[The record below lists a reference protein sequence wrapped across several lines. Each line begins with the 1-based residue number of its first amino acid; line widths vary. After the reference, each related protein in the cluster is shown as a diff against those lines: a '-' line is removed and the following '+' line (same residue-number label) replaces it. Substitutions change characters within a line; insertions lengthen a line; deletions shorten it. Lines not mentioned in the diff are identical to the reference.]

1 MDTRFLLPLCLVLLL
16 LGCEVQGT
24 HLPQQDE
31 PTSPHMLTQV
41 QETLFSYWDN
51 AKAAA
56 QGLYEKTCLPTV
68 DRKIRDMYSKSS
80 AAIRTYTGIFTDQ
93 ILTILQGDQ

>member
-16 LGCEVQGT
+16 LGCEVQGNP
-24 HLPQQDE
+24 LAQQDE
-31 PTSPHMLTQV
+31 PASPHLLAQV

-56 QGLYEKTCLPTV
+56 QGLYERTGLPTV
-68 DRKIRDMYSKSS
+68 DEQIRDMYSRSS
-80 AAIRTYTGIFTDQ
+80 AAISTYTGIFTDQ
-93 ILTILQGDQ
+93 IMTILAGDQ